1 MGAID
6 RDGAGVAVDEPG
18 KEDSARDP
26 CEHLCF
32 GGRTTV
38 GGGEDGTER
47 QNKGY
52 AGIKRFAE
60 AGRFGP
66 VAELDADI
74 GALMRG
80 FSASGG
86 YDRDLSSGG
95 EFSA

>member
-6 RDGAGVAVDEPG
+6 RDGARVAVDDPG
-18 KEDSARDP
+18 KDDSASGP
-26 CEHLCF
+26 FEHLCF
-32 GGRTTV
+32 GGGTTV
-38 GGGEDGTER
+38 RGGEDGTGR
-47 QNKGY
+47 QGKGY
-52 AGIKRFAE
+52 GGIKRFAE
-60 AGRFGP
+60 AGGFGP